1 VSVTFD
7 VWGNKVNGL
16 HGYNGAGM
24 AVGSE
29 QLKTYGFESGG
40 FHDDTVHYGDY
51 DSKQHPDLDGFPL
64 DVFKRQ

>member
-1 VSVTFD
+1 
-7 VWGNKVNGL
+7 
-16 HGYNGAGM
+16 M